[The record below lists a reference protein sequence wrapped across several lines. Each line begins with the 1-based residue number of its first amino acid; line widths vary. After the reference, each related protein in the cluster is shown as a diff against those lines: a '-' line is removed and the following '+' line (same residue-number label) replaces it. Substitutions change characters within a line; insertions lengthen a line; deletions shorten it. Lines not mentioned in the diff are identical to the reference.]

1 VWRGKSGRLR
11 STPPSSNNLE
21 MLRFASV
28 LRNFCDKA
36 TLQHPDMLS
45 PRPPAAH
52 ILAFAQTLNGGG
64 VEKALLRLVQGWSDL
79 GRRVTLVIGDAAGP
93 LARDLPAGVE
103 TRLLG
108 RSSMVGMG
116 ALAALTHEIGPDIL
130 FCPGNHY
137 SALAA
142 WTKLR
147 LGRSCPPIVAK
158 ISNALVRR
166 DQSPALAMAYRR
178 WLRWHPS
185 FVDRLVA
192 MSPAMADEACIE
204 MGARREMLSV
214 IPNPPVRSQP
224 GALLPAMPRGRFLL
238 GVGRLAPQKR
248 WDRLIDAFD
257 RIAERDVSLMIVGEG
272 AERPQLEAQIAA
284 LGLGERVSLP
294 GHVADPTPV
303 IARATALALVSDFE
317 GVPGVLREALSVGT
331 PVVST
336 ESSVAV
342 REIVTHRSLGSI
354 VAPGDN
360 AALVAA
366 LDHWLAPGRQR
377 PRPVPQ
383 PGEDAAAAYLDLF
396 DQVVLERRFS
406 LAA

>member
-1 VWRGKSGRLR
+1 
-11 STPPSSNNLE
+11 
-21 MLRFASV
+21 
-28 LRNFCDKA
+28 
-36 TLQHPDMLS
+36 MLS

-79 GRRVTLVIGDAAGP
+79 GRRVTLVIGDADGP
-93 LARDLPAGVE
+93 LARDLPSGVE
-103 TRLLG
+103 TRLIG
-108 RSSMVGMG
+108 RSSMLGMG
-116 ALAALTHEIGPDIL
+116 ALPALTHEIAPDIL

-142 WTKLR
+142 WTRLR
-147 LGRSCPPIVAK
+147 LGRRCPPIVAK

-166 DQSPALAMAYRR
+166 DQGAALALAYRR

-192 MSPAMADEACIE
+192 MSPAMAEEARIE
-204 MGARREMLSV
+204 MGASRAMLSV
-214 IPNPPVRSQP
+214 IPNPPVRAVP
-224 GALLPAMPRGRFLL
+224 GAILPAMPTGRFLL

-248 WDRLIDAFD
+248 WDRLIDAFG

-272 AERPQLEAQIAA
+272 HERGALEAQIAA
-284 LGLGERVSLP
+284 LGLGHRVSLP
-294 GHVADPTPV
+294 GHVADPTPI

-317 GVPGVLREALSVGT
+317 GVPGVLREALAVGT
-331 PVVST
+331 PVVTT

-342 REIVTHRSLGSI
+342 REIVTDRTLGSI
-354 VAPGDN
+354 VAPGDD
-360 AALVAA
+360 AALVGA
-366 LDHWLAPGRQR
+366 LEYWLAPDRPR

-396 DQVVLERRFS
+396 DQVVLERRFVT
-406 LAA
+406 A